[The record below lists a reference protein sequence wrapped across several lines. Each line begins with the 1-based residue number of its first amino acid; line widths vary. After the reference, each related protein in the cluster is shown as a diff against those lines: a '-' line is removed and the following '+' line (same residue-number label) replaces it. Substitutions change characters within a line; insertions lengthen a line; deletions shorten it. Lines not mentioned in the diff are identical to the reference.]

1 MFLGVEGRPS
11 CGDVNRALGTF
22 SRLQVVARDLGE
34 VDREVI
40 GLRDVR

>member
-11 CGDVNRALGTF
+11 CGDVKRALATF

-34 VDREVI
+34 LDREII
-40 GLRDVR
+40 GLMDVR